1 MKKLFILGVLVVAVA
16 GGYIFA
22 TNTEK
27 GTIKANVA
35 ENTKTTSTTLLT
47 KQENNKETSK
57 QVNNTSDKDNNL
69 DKSSENKYGTE
80 FSYKLSFKLNFVGSQ
95 ADLEQYRSMITPT
108 FKKLYSNDYSV
119 EINIYRIYVSCE
131 NINPTLTVL
140 YTASYITDN
149 HNLERTGIKAIPISV
164 PDLAVAQSNPAL
176 PETWDYTSQPI
187 TIDGTTIP
195 ANTSYITLDDG
206 SKAYYANMVFKNF
219 NTPVMFYNSEEDA
232 RLNNDGIKVNNAY
245 LRVTNI
251 NKTYAEVYDKSTG
264 EIGFINL
271 KDNPLISLDTQTPNN
286 KIRKPLNST
295 PLQGVYNSTSFLAVD
310 YKCKVKD
317 KYQVVD
323 LRKYPTIRS
332 GVQAT
337 IQAGTNLIVIEQGN
351 NWSLVADGNT
361 LGWIPNGYIL
371 DEGSADRY
379 EASTIDIAP
388 RYTNPI
394 GYTLNIDA
402 NSKCN
407 QDYISYPT
415 LIHAL
420 NVEFD
425 KTGDKVKVSDLN
437 HLVGMGTNR
446 ITYDLTYT
454 TPEGKTVTKNNIEV
468 ACGTNSVTGGETE
481 YYYSLS

>member
-16 GGYIFA
+16 AGYIFA
-22 TNTEK
+22 TSTGK
-27 GTIKANVA
+27 DAVKTNVA
-35 ENTKTTSTTLLT
+35 TNTKAISTTLMT
-47 KQENNKETSK
+47 KQDNNKIDNNKKVSNKDETI
-57 QVNNTSDKDNNL
+57 SDKD
-69 DKSSENKYGTE
+69 KYGQE
-80 FSYKLSFKLNFVGSQ
+80 FSYKLPFKLNFVGSQ
-95 ADLEQYRSMITPT
+95 SNLEQYRSMITPT
-108 FKKLYSNDYSV
+108 FKKLYSKCYSV

-131 NINPTLTVL
+131 NKKPTLTVM

-149 HNLERTGIKAIPISV
+149 HNLERTGIKAIAISV
-164 PDLAVAQSNPAL
+164 PTLAVTQSNPAL
-176 PETWDYTSQPI
+176 PETWNYTSQPI

-206 SKAYYANMVFKNF
+206 SKAYYANMAFKKF
-219 NTPVMFYNSEEDA
+219 NSSIMFYSSEEDA
-232 RLNNDGIKVNNAY
+232 RLNNDGIKTNTSY
-245 LRVTNI
+245 LEVTNI
-251 NKTYAEVYDKSTG
+251 NKTYAEVYDRVTN

-271 KDNPLISLDTQTPNN
+271 KGNPLISLDTETPNN
-286 KIRKPLNST
+286 KIRKSLTST
-295 PLQGVYNSTSFLAVD
+295 PAQGIYNSTSFLAVD
-310 YKCKVKD
+310 YKCKVKNS
-317 KYQVVD
+317 YGTVD

-337 IQAGTNLIVIEQGN
+337 LQGRTNMIVIEKGN
-351 NWSLVADGNT
+351 TWSLVADGNT
-361 LGWIPNGYIL
+361 LGWIPNKYIL
-371 DEGSADRY
+371 DEGSDDRY

-407 QDYISYPT
+407 QDYIPYLT

-454 TPEGKTVTKNNIEV
+454 TPEGKTITKDNIEV

>member
-22 TNTEK
+22 TNAEK

-35 ENTKTTSTTLLT
+35 ENTKTTSTTLLA

-131 NINPTLTVL
+131 NKNPTLTVL

-164 PDLAVAQSNPAL
+164 PDLAVTQSNPAL
-176 PETWDYTSQPI
+176 PETWDYTSEPI

-271 KDNPLISLDTQTPNN
+271 KDNPLISLDTQTRNN

-295 PLQGVYNSTSFLAVD
+295 PLQGIYNSTSFLAVD
-310 YKCKVKD
+310 YKCKVKN
-317 KYQVVD
+317 KYQIVD

-337 IQAGTNLIVIEQGN
+337 IQAGTNMIVIEQGN
-351 NWSLVADGNT
+351 TWSLVADGNT
-361 LGWIPNGYIL
+361 LGWIPNKYIL
-371 DEGSADRY
+371 DEGAAD
-379 EASTIDIAP
+379 EINTMDIAP
-388 RYTNPI
+388 RYTNPV
-394 GYTLNIDA
+394 GYSLNIDT
-402 NSKCN
+402 NTKYN
-407 QDYISYPT
+407 QDEVPYST

-425 KTGDKVKVSDLN
+425 RTGDKVTVSNLDPLI
-437 HLVGMGTNR
+437 GMGHIGMAYN
-446 ITYDLTYT
+446 LTYT
-454 TPEGKTVTKNNIEV
+454 TPEGKTVTKNNIEI
-468 ACGTNSVTGGETE
+468 AGGTNSVTGGETN
-481 YYYSLS
+481 YYSQS